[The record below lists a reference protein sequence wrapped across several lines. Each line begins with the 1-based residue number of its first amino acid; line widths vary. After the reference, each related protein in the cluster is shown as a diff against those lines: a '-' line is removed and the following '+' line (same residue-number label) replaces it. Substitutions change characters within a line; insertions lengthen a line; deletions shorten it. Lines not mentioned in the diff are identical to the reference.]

1 MNRDERP
8 QRKERERLRSE
19 EAGVRVQPGE
29 AVRRVA
35 IEKERREEA
44 RRNRSTRG
52 EYDSVLPETFPL
64 YAMDLEG
71 EGTFEGCTGTGA
83 GFEYIADTQVEADPV
98 ARLFGRCQSF
108 EGGGEVHTMS
118 GKGVTLDKKGR
129 EVLRGV
135 GERSR
140 KESGEAMRVAM
151 DLQAEIGFTHAF
163 ATDGSKHRDGRTAYG
178 IWTGARLREQGAH
191 KEEGLRMLQ
200 TEPGMEERATGRGME
215 GGRLPATWEIV
226 DAEMYAVF
234 RALLRV
240 YLETRS
246 EEGDGALGEKRI
258 LIMSDCQSAIK
269 EIEKGWRE
277 GEVRHELARDKRRP
291 SSTAQGNL

>member
-44 RRNRSTRG
+44 RRNRRG

-200 TEPGMEERATGRGME
+200 TELGMEERATGRGME
-215 GGRLPATWEIV
+215 GGRLSGHVGDSGRGNVCGIPSA
-226 DAEMYAVF
+226 AEGVP
-234 RALLRV
+234 
-240 YLETRS
+240 
-246 EEGDGALGEKRI
+246 GNEKR
-258 LIMSDCQSAIK
+258 
-269 EIEKGWRE
+269 G
-277 GEVRHELARDKRRP
+277 RRWG
-291 SSTAQGNL
+291 SG